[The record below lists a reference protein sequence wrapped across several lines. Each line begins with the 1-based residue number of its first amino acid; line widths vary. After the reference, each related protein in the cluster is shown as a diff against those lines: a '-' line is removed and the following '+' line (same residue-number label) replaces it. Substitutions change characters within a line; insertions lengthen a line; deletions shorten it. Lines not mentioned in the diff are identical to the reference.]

1 MALDDKLYQRDL
13 QVALA
18 LSAKEL
24 PIVTIDAEGSQG
36 ESNFIFYIFTSI
48 RFLLLCNH
56 FFEWAFTEKRINF
69 NTLDYK

>member
-24 PIVTIDAEGSQG
+24 PTVTIDVEGSQG
-36 ESNFIFYIFTSI
+36 ESNFIFYIFISI
-48 RFLLLCNH
+48 RFVLLL
-56 FFEWAFTEKRINF
+56 
-69 NTLDYK
+69 